1 MDTLAAIKREERK
14 LEKQLVLLQHRL
26 NRIRAA
32 ANALGDSNLEISRK
46 EARDERGSF
55 CDRGNRNTYMVK
67 SLRSCEDQLTRS
79 LLGSVLLQA
88 FKGDKNVSKVF
99 DPR

>member
-46 EARDERGSF
+46 ESRDERGS
-55 CDRGNRNTYMVK
+55 
-67 SLRSCEDQLTRS
+67 LRVIL
-79 LLGSVLLQA
+79 
-88 FKGDKNVSKVF
+88 
-99 DPR
+99 